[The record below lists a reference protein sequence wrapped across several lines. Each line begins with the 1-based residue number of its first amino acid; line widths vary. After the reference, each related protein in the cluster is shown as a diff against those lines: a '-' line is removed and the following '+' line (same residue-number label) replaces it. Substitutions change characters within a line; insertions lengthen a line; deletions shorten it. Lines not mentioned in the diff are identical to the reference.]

1 MFAELTGSLNYPV
14 FIVTTTD
21 GARARRLRRRLR
33 HADELH
39 PAPLPRLPVARQP
52 HVSPRARAP
61 RSPCTSSRA
70 SARDLAE
77 LFGGETGDEIDK
89 LARCEWTAGPHDL
102 PILDGC
108 PSWFAGSILS
118 RHDLGDHEGYLL
130 DPIAARYEPGE
141 LLYFQDV
148 KDIEPGHAR
157 VTAARNEPLVHAA
170 PAAPR
175 RPAR

>member
-1 MFAELTGSLNYPV
+1 MFADVAGSLNYPV

-21 GARARRLRRRLR
+21 GVQRDGCVIGFATQTSV
-33 HADELH
+33 H
-39 PAPLPRLPVARQP
+39 PGRFLVCL
-52 HVSPRARAP
+52 
-61 RSPCTSSRA
+61 SRA
-70 SARDLAE
+70 NRTFALAREASALAVHLIPRERADLAE
-77 LFGGETGDEIDK
+77 LFGGETGDEVDK

-102 PILDGC
+102 PILGGC

-148 KDIEPGHAR
+148 KYIEPGHA
-157 VTAARNEPLVHAA
+157 P
-170 PAAPR
+170 
-175 RPAR
+175 